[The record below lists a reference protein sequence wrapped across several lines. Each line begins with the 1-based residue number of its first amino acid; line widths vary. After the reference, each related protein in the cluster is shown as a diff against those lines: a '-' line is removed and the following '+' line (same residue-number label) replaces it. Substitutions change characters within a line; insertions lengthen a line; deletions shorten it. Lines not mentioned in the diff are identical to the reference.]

1 MSLVRRGDVE
11 ITQRY
16 RPRRLSEIVG
26 NKPTVKAMYKCIEM
40 GDKRQHTLLLKGESG
55 CVLPDTLIK
64 VRKISNE
71 GETLLTINMP
81 QPDNS

>member
-16 RPRRLSEIVG
+16 RPRRLSEMVG
-26 NKPTVKAMYKCIEM
+26 NQSTVKAMQKCIEM
-40 GDKRQHTLLLKGESG
+40 GGKRQRTFMYLGASG

-64 VRKISNE
+64 VRKISDE
-71 GETLLTINMP
+71 GETPLTINMP
-81 QPDNS
+81 QSDNP